1 MDKAR
6 REKLKDALRYLSN
19 VIIIVDKVFDKEEEC
34 LNNIPE
40 NLTYT
45 EQYEK
50 MESALENLDEAMDR
64 LDEAKVCIQ
73 SAMAR

>member
-6 REKLKDALRYLSN
+6 REKLKDALRYLST
-19 VIIIVDKVFDKEEEC
+19 VIIIVDQVFDKEEEC
-34 LNNIPE
+34 LDNVPE
-40 NLTYT
+40 NLTGT

-50 MESALENLDEAMDR
+50 MESALESLDEAMER

-73 SAMAR
+73 DAMAR